1 MAIIRVEKRSNFTVV
16 DNTFIRDSNLSLK
29 AKGLM
34 LLMLSLP
41 PEWDYSIAG
50 LSAICQEGKTAIR
63 NCLKELEQ
71 NYYLIRER
79 RNNEKG
85 YFVYEYILKEVPEV
99 PHIGNQHTDE
109 ERAAEGHIEEERA
122 AAGNTDNRTQLNKE
136 ELKKDLLNKDL
147 RNKDI
152 QKGLSENEALKVLN
166 EIIQDNELIELY
178 LEYIQMREEIGAPLT
193 TRSLKLLIAR
203 CERLADYNIHIQ
215 KTMIETAIIQQW
227 KSVYPPAANEK
238 GRNAM
243 IENFG
248 RVLFGN
254 NENS

>member
-16 DNTFIRDSNLSLK
+16 DNTFIRDNNLSLK

-41 PEWDYSIAG
+41 PEWDYSISG

-85 YFVYEYILKEVPEV
+85 YFVYEYILKEIPEK
-99 PHIGNQHTDE
+99 PHIENQHTDK
-109 ERAAEGHIEEERA
+109 GS
-122 AAGNTDNRTQLNKE
+122 AAGAHTDKAHIVEAHTEERTQLNKE
-136 ELKKDLLNKDL
+136 ELKKDLLNKDVV
-147 RNKDI
+147 NKDI
-152 QKGLSENEALKVLN
+152 QKGITENEAAEVLN
-166 EIIQDNELIELY
+166 ELLEDTELKELY
-178 LEYIQMREEIGAPLT
+178 LEYIQMREEIGAALT
-193 TRSLKLLIAR
+193 KRSLKLLIGR
-203 CERLADYNIHIQ
+203 CERLSEFNIGLQ

-227 KSVYPPAANEK
+227 KSVYPPIANEK

-243 IENFG
+243 LENFG
-248 RVLFGN
+248 RVLFGGDN
-254 NENS
+254 